1 MRRRR
6 TRSRGTLR
14 DQLRVA
20 IVLKELLHYRVE
32 FFEGLRVRL
41 ATSDIALQL
50 YVGDPVGADRL
61 RRDSAQISWAT
72 PTRNRVIRF
81 GRRALLWQ
89 PVLRQVHTADLV
101 IVEQASR
108 LLANYLLLAGAKIGG
123 PKVAFWGHGR
133 NLQNDHSRVGEW
145 VKRRVSRFP
154 DWWFGYTESTAAIV
168 RALGFPPDRITVT
181 NNSIDTQSLTAAL
194 RELTDDD
201 VERCRLKLGV
211 DGGQIGLFL
220 GSLNPEKQIPF
231 LIEACKAVRNKVP
244 DFELVL
250 VGDGPERSWVEE
262 ATRELDWVHLIGA
275 RTAEGR
281 VPYVAMSQ
289 LLLVPSAVGLV
300 ALDSIALETPIVA
313 TRGGCGP
320 EIEYLVN
327 GVNACLL
334 AEGTSSASYARAV
347 VDLLVDDERREALVE
362 GCRDAQGAVTLE
374 AMVNRFAAGVE
385 AALCAS

>member
-1 MRRRR
+1 
-6 TRSRGTLR
+6 
-14 DQLRVA
+14 
-20 IVLKELLHYRVE
+20 VE

-41 ATSDIALQL
+41 AASGIALQL
-50 YVGDPVGADRL
+50 YVGDPVGAERL
-61 RRDSAQISWAT
+61 KRDSAQISWAI
-72 PTRNRVIRF
+72 PIRSRVIRF
-81 GRRALLWQ
+81 GWRTLLWQ

-108 LLANYLLLAGAKIGG
+108 LLVNYLLLAGAKIGG
-123 PKVAFWGHGR
+123 PKVAFWGHGK

-154 DWWFGYTESTAAIV
+154 DWWFGYTEGTAEIV

-181 NNSIDTQSLTAAL
+181 NNSIDTQSLTTAL

-201 VERCRLKLGV
+201 VERCRLELGV
-211 DGGQIGLFL
+211 DGGQVGLFV
-220 GSLNPEKQIPF
+220 GSLYPEKQILF

-244 DFELVL
+244 DFELVV
-250 VGDGPERSWVEE
+250 VGDGPERSSIEA
-262 ATRELDWVHLIGA
+262 ATRKLDWVHLIG
-275 RTAEGR
+275 RKTAEEC

-289 LLLVPSAVGLV
+289 LLLVPAAVGLV

-334 AEGTSSASYARAV
+334 AEGTSSANYARAV
-347 VDLLVDDERREALVE
+347 VDLLLDDERREALVA
-362 GCRDAQGAVTLE
+362 GCRDAQGSVTVE
-374 AMVNRFAAGVE
+374 AMVDRFAAGVE
-385 AALCAS
+385 AAMSAS